1 MEKEERA
8 IQDSVKIGNR
18 TILVKK
24 KIDWPLASP
33 ITESEDITE
42 ENNWKRAHW
51 NEQKRERYFKINHIV
66 LHWG

>member
-24 KIDWPLASP
+24 KNRPFQK
-33 ITESEDITE
+33 SEDITE